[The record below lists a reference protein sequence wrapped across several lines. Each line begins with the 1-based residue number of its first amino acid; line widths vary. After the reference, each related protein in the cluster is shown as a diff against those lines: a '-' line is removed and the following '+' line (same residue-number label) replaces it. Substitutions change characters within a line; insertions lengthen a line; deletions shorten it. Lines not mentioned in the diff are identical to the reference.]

1 MLDRSVKLSYI
12 SSTRLKKEKMMKM
25 TINPKEE
32 AQTRFENIFGCVAF
46 SLIVII
52 DIVCGYFGF

>member
-1 MLDRSVKLSYI
+1 MR
-12 SSTRLKKEKMMKM
+12 KM

-52 DIVCGYFGF
+52 DIFCGYFGF

>member
-1 MLDRSVKLSYI
+1 MVKKG
-12 SSTRLKKEKMMKM
+12 KKMKKM